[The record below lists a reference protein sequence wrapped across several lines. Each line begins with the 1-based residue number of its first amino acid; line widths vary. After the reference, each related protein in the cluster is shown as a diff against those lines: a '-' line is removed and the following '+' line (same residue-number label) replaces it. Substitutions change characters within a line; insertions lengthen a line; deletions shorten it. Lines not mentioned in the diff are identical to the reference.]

1 MSVQRLLGERCGEF
15 VSQYYQKLPFS
26 QSGGCDFCHLGQWP
40 MLGEIFGQADADVMV
55 VRQGQ
60 QRQGALPQSAEQAQR
75 LCEEGYTI
83 LVRHAEKH
91 DARLAELAAGFEAD
105 LAGGV
110 NIHIYVTPAQQFG
123 FGWHYDAEEVFILQT
138 AGKKQYSL
146 RKNTVNP
153 WPLEE
158 TLPSD
163 MQYEREIMPLMR
175 CLLSAGDWLYIPS
188 GYWHMAQAQETAIS
202 LAVGIMP
209 PTAIDLYDFL
219 RRRLV
224 ASLLWR
230 QRLPTPGA
238 ASPLSGEQ
246 LREAYHELILQLAA
260 DLQKTL
266 ADESLPNALLEHFRH
281 TGSGSR

>member
-1 MSVQRLLGERCGEF
+1 MSIQRLLGEQSGEF
-15 VSQYYQKLPFS
+15 VSQYYQRLPYS
-26 QSGGCDFCHLGQWP
+26 RSGDGEFCHLGQWP
-40 MLGEIFGQADADVMV
+40 SLNEILGHADADVMV
-55 VRQGQ
+55 VRRGE
-60 QRQGALPQSAEQAQR
+60 QRQGTSPRSAEEAQR
-75 LCEEGYTI
+75 LCDEGYTI
-83 LVRHAEKH
+83 LVRHAERH
-91 DARLAELAAGFEAD
+91 DVRLAELAAGFQAD
-105 LAGGV
+105 LAGAV
-110 NIHIYVTPAQQFG
+110 NIHIYVTPAEQFG

-138 AGKKQYSL
+138 AGKKEYSL

-163 MQYEREIMPLMR
+163 MQYEREIMPLMK

-224 ASLLWR
+224 SSLLWR
-230 QRLPTPGA
+230 QRLPPPGA
-238 ASPLSGEQ
+238 ASPLSGQQ
-246 LREAYHELILQLAA
+246 LRDAYRQLIRQLAA
-260 DLQKTL
+260 DLQSTL
-266 ADESLPNALLEHFRH
+266 ADESLPEALLRH
-281 TGSGSR
+281 LRQGGGDC